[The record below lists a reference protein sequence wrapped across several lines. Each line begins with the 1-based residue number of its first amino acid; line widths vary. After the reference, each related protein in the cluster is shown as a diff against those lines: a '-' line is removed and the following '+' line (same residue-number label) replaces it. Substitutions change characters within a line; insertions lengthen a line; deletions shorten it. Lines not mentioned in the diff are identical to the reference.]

1 MHILLLSTKELLTD
15 DTNGNK
21 LDKAMILGNSLIM
34 LATITDSLQQLAT
47 EPLVIGIV
55 LGLIPAA
62 FAWKNGIVLRLQA
75 KKLRQQHEKE
85 LSELRQHLHTQ
96 LTIHAS
102 GQDAMVKEMESLRA
116 QNETL
121 RINLAAAQQKPGR
134 AELRQ
139 LQILES
145 ALRTMREQAPGFAP
159 IWEKVLRDAEE
170 QAHLQNQGLLSVMR
184 KIIPG
189 IATTKPKADSE

>member
-1 MHILLLSTKELLTD
+1 MIPRTDASLMEFLKKIISEPWCIGLL
-15 DTNGNK
+15 
-21 LDKAMILGNSLIM
+21 I
-34 LATITDSLQQLAT
+34 
-47 EPLVIGIV
+47 
-55 LGLIPAA
+55 GLIPAA

-96 LTIHAS
+96 LTIHAN

>member
-1 MHILLLSTKELLTD
+1 M
-15 DTNGNK
+15 
-21 LDKAMILGNSLIM
+21 LDNAMIIDDSFVM
-34 LATITDSLQQLAT
+34 LATMTDSLQQLAT
-47 EPLVIGIV
+47 EPLVIGIA

-85 LSELRQHLHTQ
+85 LSELRKHLHNQ
-96 LTIHAS
+96 LTINAS
-102 GQDAMVKEMESLRA
+102 GQDAMVKEMESLRS

-121 RINLAAAQQKPGR
+121 RIHLATAQQKPGR

-139 LQILES
+139 LEIFES

-159 IWEKVLRDAEE
+159 VWERVLRESEE
-170 QAHLQNQGLLSVMR
+170 QADKQNKGLLGMMR
-184 KIIPG
+184 QILPHHD
-189 IATTKPKADSE
+189 A

>member
-1 MHILLLSTKELLTD
+1 LRKLLVFPIGDFLLRISARQSRFECFIMIPRTD
-15 DTNGNK
+15 
-21 LDKAMILGNSLIM
+21 ASLMEFLKKI
-34 LATITDSLQQLAT
+34 IS
-47 EPLVIGIV
+47 EPWCIGLLI
-55 LGLIPAA
+55 GLIPAA

-96 LTIHAS
+96 LTIHAN

>member
-1 MHILLLSTKELLTD
+1 M
-15 DTNGNK
+15 
-21 LDKAMILGNSLIM
+21 LDNAMIIDDSFVM
-34 LATITDSLQQLAT
+34 LATMTDSLQQLAT
-47 EPLVIGIV
+47 EPLVIGIA

-85 LSELRQHLHTQ
+85 LSELRKHLHNQ
-96 LTIHAS
+96 LTINAS
-102 GQDAMVKEMESLRA
+102 GQDAMVKEMESLRS

-121 RINLAAAQQKPGR
+121 RIHLATTQQKPGR

-139 LQILES
+139 LEIFES

-159 IWEKVLRDAEE
+159 VWERVLREAEE
-170 QAHLQNQGLLSVMR
+170 QADKQNKGLLGMMR
-184 KIIPG
+184 QILPHHD
-189 IATTKPKADSE
+189 A